1 MGSAVSRTLRVRI
14 LAAAAAAV
22 IGLISCRRDLVPV
35 SPSVG
40 IDRLPVGNTVQATP
54 NHPGPN
60 RNPRRDSL
68 RNEIARQVPGYGG
81 MYIDSV
87 GDLNVWLTSE
97 ANEAVARQ
105 VLEPIMRAH
114 IAATRGETAAS
125 RAQLH
130 FRPGQFGWVQLEDYV
145 IAIIRLTN
153 LPPWSSLGIDERLN
167 GIFVETM
174 RSGDVDAMKRA
185 LQEGNIPAGAVHVR
199 YGGPVELNQV
209 APTCTTSDSIDQ
221 RCRPVFGGL
230 RTTTAL
236 GQCTIG
242 AGVFVYPSS
251 PSGFLRPGTL
261 PIGSWLH
268 LQHTHPSLHRDFD
281 DLQRL
286 VPRHHL
292 QQPVDGGFGEIHRFG
307 WRHAARS
314 AAKSVRTGNI
324 SRCSGRYRYDHLR
337 DADVLQHVRWRQ
349 RWAAHQLARSSIDWH
364 PDRQCGL
371 RVVLLPMG
379 LHHD

>member
-174 RSGDVDAMKRA
+174 RSGDVDAMKQA

-236 GQCTIG
+236 GQCTIRRRCLRLPLLTERL
-242 AGVFVYPSS
+242 PSTRDTPNRELAS
-251 PSGFLRPGTL
+251 ST
-261 PIGSWLH
+261 
-268 LQHTHPSLHRDFD
+268 THPPFTPPRFRRPTTTGSSASPTTARGRGIRRDS
-281 DLQRL
+281 QVRL
-286 VPRHHL
+286 
-292 QQPVDGGFGEIHRFG
+292 
-307 WRHAARS
+307 AACSAECREVCAHWQHFPLLRAIPLRS
-314 AAKSVRTGNI
+314 PA
-324 SRCSGRYRYDHLR
+324 
-337 DADVLQHVRWRQ
+337 
-349 RWAAHQLARSSIDWH
+349 
-364 PDRQCGL
+364 
-371 RVVLLPMG
+371 
-379 LHHD
+379 